1 MKTIYLVRHAE
12 TSWNLE
18 GKVQGSHDTPL
29 SIDGLAQTVKTV
41 AFLSALR
48 FDAIFT
54 SPLARARAIAEPVGV
69 NLGIS
74 PIVVPELREIE
85 FGGWEGHTWNEIEAI
100 YPATLAAWEL
110 KSPET
115 RPDGGE
121 SLADVR
127 RRAERCVQWSN
138 PVPASWHSSSLTEG
152 SIASSSRY
160 CWTFPSAA
168 IAASPSQTPA
178 FRSSRPRPASG
189 RSESSTRPATS
200 RSSIPSQSF

>member
-18 GKVQGSHDTPL
+18 GKVQGSRDTQL
-29 SIDGLAQTVKTV
+29 SIDGLAQTAKTV

-48 FDAIFT
+48 FDTIFT

-74 PIVVPELREIE
+74 PIVVPELREID
-85 FGGWEGHTWNEIEAI
+85 FGGWEGHTWNEIGAM
-100 YPATLAAWEL
+100 YPTALAAWEL
-110 KSPET
+110 KSPEA

-127 RRAERCVQWSN
+127 RRAEKVRSMLESN
-138 PVPASWHSSSLTEG
+138 FGDLVLVVAHGGLNRVLMSVLLDLPVSSY
-152 SIASSSRY
+152 SSFTQPNACISVFEAETNKWQARV
-160 CWTFPSAA
+160 
-168 IAASPSQTPA
+168 ID
-178 FRSSRPRPASG
+178 
-189 RSESSTRPATS
+189 STCHLA
-200 RSSIPSQSF
+200 

>member
-12 TSWNLE
+12 TTWNLE
-18 GKVQGSHDTPL
+18 GRVQGSRDTPL

-48 FDAIFT
+48 FDTIFT

-69 NLGIS
+69 NLGIP

-85 FGGWEGHTWNEIEAI
+85 FGDWEGRTWNEIGAMH
-100 YPATLAAWEL
+100 PAALAAWKL
-110 KSPET
+110 KSPEA

-127 RRAERCVQWSN
+127 RRAGKVRSIIESN
-138 PVPASWHSSSLTEG
+138 SGNLALVVAHAGLNRVLISVLLDLPLSSY
-152 SIASSSRY
+152 SSF
-160 CWTFPSAA
+160 TQPSACISVFEA
-168 IAASPSQTPA
+168 ETSNWQARVI
-178 FRSSRPRPASG
+178 
-189 RSESSTRPATS
+189 ESTCHLA
-200 RSSIPSQSF
+200 